1 MPALTGAAMMAMVRS
16 SYASQTSTP
25 VLQMQFVCS
34 QAELS
39 SALAVVGRAVPS
51 RPCHPILTSVL
62 IEADL
67 DDPINALCLTG
78 FDLSIGIKTS
88 IRATVNEKGNAA
100 VPLHLLESI
109 VRKLPKDSPISVK
122 AKEEKFQLST
132 ANGSYDIAAQDPCD
146 YPDFPL
152 VDSADSFGIND
163 KIIAHALKSVL
174 YCAST
179 DESKQI
185 LQGVCITSG
194 DAFEAAATDGH
205 RLAVFAVT
213 GESAPKGRKMQVVVP
228 GRSLKELT
236 RLIAEQPGE
245 TVQLSH
251 AKGQAVFRVGTQVLT
266 TRLLEGTF
274 PAYRTLIPETFK
286 SNVIFARKALISSLE
301 RVAVLAEQYNKV
313 AKASFAA
320 DRACISADAQDIGKG
335 SEDIAITLQGDNL
348 DIAFNVQYLLEALKA
363 FSSEKI
369 LMSCNMATTPFI
381 LRPFEAEAEAEQIA
395 LVMPVQVR
403 A

>member
-1 MPALTGAAMMAMVRS
+1 
-16 SYASQTSTP
+16 
-25 VLQMQFVCS
+25 MQFVCS

-51 RPCHPILTSVL
+51 RPSHPILASVL

-67 DDPINALCLTG
+67 DDPTNALCLTG
-78 FDLSIGIKTS
+78 FDLSIGIRTS
-88 IRATVNEKGNAA
+88 IRATVNEKGSAA
-100 VPLHLLESI
+100 VPLYLLENI
-109 VRKLPKDSPISVK
+109 VRKLPEDSPISVK
-122 AKEEKFQLST
+122 VKGEKFQLST
-132 ANGSYDIAAQDPCD
+132 ANGSYDIAAQDPGD

-152 VDSADSFGIND
+152 VDSADSFSIDD
-163 KIIAHALKSVL
+163 KTIAQALKSVL
-174 YCAST
+174 YCTST

-185 LQGVCITSG
+185 LQGVCITSS

-213 GESAPKGRKMQVVVP
+213 GVSAPKGKKMQVVVP
-228 GRSLKELT
+228 GRSLRELT

-245 TVQLSH
+245 AVQLSH
-251 AKGQAVFRVGTQVLT
+251 AKGQAVFQVGTQVLT

-274 PAYRTLIPETFK
+274 PDYRKLIPGAFK
-286 SNVIFARKALISSLE
+286 SNVTFDRKALISSLE
-301 RVAVLAEQYNKV
+301 RVAVLAEQHNKV

-335 SEDIAITLQGDNL
+335 SEEIAITLGGEDL

-363 FSSEKI
+363 ISCEKI
-369 LMSCNMATTPFI
+369 LVSCNTPTTPFI
-381 LRPFEAEAEAEQIA
+381 VRPFDSEFEQVA

>member
-1 MPALTGAAMMAMVRS
+1 
-16 SYASQTSTP
+16 
-25 VLQMQFVCS
+25 MQFVCS

-39 SALAVVGRAVPS
+39 SALTVVGRAVPS
-51 RPCHPILTSVL
+51 RPSHPILTSVL
-62 IEADL
+62 IEADP
-67 DDPINALCLTG
+67 DDPTNALCLTG

-88 IRATVNEKGNAA
+88 IRATVNKKGSAA

-109 VRKLPKDSPISVK
+109 VCKLPKDSPISVNVK
-122 AKEEKFQLST
+122 GEKFQLST
-132 ANGSYDIAAQDPCD
+132 ANGSYDIAAQDPGD
-146 YPDFPL
+146 YPDFP
-152 VDSADSFGIND
+152 VVESADSLGLDD
-163 KIIAHALKSVL
+163 KMITQALKSVL

-185 LQGVCITSG
+185 LQGVCITLG

-205 RLAVFAVT
+205 RLSVFAAT
-213 GESAPKGRKMQVVVP
+213 GKSAPEGRKIQVVIP
-228 GRSLKELT
+228 SRSLRELT

-251 AKGQAVFRVGTQVLT
+251 AKGQAVFQVGTQVLT

-274 PAYRTLIPETFK
+274 PDYRKLVPGTFK
-286 SNVIFARKALISSLE
+286 SNVTFDRKALISSLE
-301 RVAVLAEQYNKV
+301 RVAVLAEQHNNV
-313 AKASFAA
+313 AKASLQG
-320 DRACISADAQDIGKG
+320 DRACISTDAQDIGKG
-335 SEDIAITLQGDNL
+335 SEEIAITLEGEDL
-348 DIAFNVQYLLEALKA
+348 DIAFNVRYLLEALKA

-381 LRPFEAEAEAEQIA
+381 LRPLEAEAEQIA